1 MPSLAIWGG
10 TQKRGPPCVS
20 VTLVVE
26 RDGGQLLYSL
36 EQAVVITDG
45 SIGTPYSKV
54 AKLTNF
60 NTTVHYP
67 LLYPQAS
74 FRTVS

>member
-45 SIGTPYSKV
+45 SIGTSYSK
-54 AKLTNF
+54 
-60 NTTVHYP
+60 
-67 LLYPQAS
+67 
-74 FRTVS
+74 